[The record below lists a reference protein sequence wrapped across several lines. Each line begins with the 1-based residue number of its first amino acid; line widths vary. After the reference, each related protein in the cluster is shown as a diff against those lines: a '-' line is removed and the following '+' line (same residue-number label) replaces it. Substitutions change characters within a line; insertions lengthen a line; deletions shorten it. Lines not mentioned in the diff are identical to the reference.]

1 MKLGMFD
8 DFVARLWPK
17 NIIRAKGICGFK
29 GEEDICYLFEQAGK
43 QFSLKNCGQWYAT
56 MPKDQ
61 LDRLLAAEP
70 QLKADWDDTYGDRMQ
85 KLVFIGQH
93 MDKDMKHFLKEMPV
107 SYTHLRAHET

>member
-8 DFVARLWPK
+8 DFVARLWPR
-17 NIIRAKGICGFK
+17 NIIRAKGICWFK

-70 QLKADWDDTYGDRMQ
+70 KLQQDWDEKYGDRMQ
-85 KLVFIGQH
+85 KLVFIGQNMDHH
-93 MDKDMKHFLKEMPV
+93 MKEFLKEMLD
-107 SYTHLRAHET
+107 TCLAD